1 VRWGLSIPCAIAIA
15 LPRIA
20 AADGAG
26 VAAASV
32 SSTDRTAVAAALAAA
47 MGEGG
52 RRVVADALG
61 DARAA
66 LEAGAV
72 PIETLQR
79 FKRVRDLI
87 DDGRAAYVH
96 VELAFAQSRLA
107 VARTEAETIVT
118 LPGGAA
124 LYADASLLLGIVLEQ
139 LGHAQDAQAAI
150 ALALALDPDRP
161 VTLAEFSPDVVRA
174 VDAVRAQVRPTRD
187 VALASEPAGALA
199 SVDGKP
205 IGRTPLHA
213 TLAVGQH
220 VVIARAA
227 GFQPRAQTIAV
238 DDHSDG
244 VRLELERDDAW
255 ARLAAGATPG
265 LGDAAAQELVDSALR
280 FGELDELVVAVDTDR
295 RGGEALLAQR
305 CAGQPALC
313 TAVVEIGYTRGGLA
327 EAARA
332 AWQTVRAADLRYP
345 PSVLDDPRAVGTAPP
360 PHRCEWCRSPWLWGG
375 AGAAVL
381 IGTIAAIA
389 ITSASRP
396 PPIVGVTPGSYV
408 SP

>member
-1 VRWGLSIPCAIAIA
+1 MVRWGLSIPCAIAIA
-15 LPRIA
+15 VPRVA
-20 AADGAG
+20 AGDGAG

-32 SSTDRTAVAAALAAA
+32 SSTDRGAVAAALAAA
-47 MGEGG
+47 MGEGAAVDAVG
-52 RRVVADALG
+52 R
-61 DARAA
+61 ARAA

-72 PIETLQR
+72 PVETLQR
-79 FKRVRDLI
+79 FKRVRELV
-87 DDGRAAYVH
+87 DDGRTAYVH

-107 VARTEAETIVT
+107 VARTEAESIVA

-124 LYADASLLLGIVLEQ
+124 LYADASLLLGIVLDR

-161 VTLAEFSPDVVRA
+161 VTLAEFPPDVVAA

-187 VALASEPAGALA
+187 VTIASEPAGAVA

-205 IGRTPLHA
+205 VGKTPVHA
-213 TLAVGQH
+213 ELAVGQH

-227 GFQPRAQTIAV
+227 GYKPRAQTVAV
-238 DDHSDG
+238 DERADA
-244 VRLELERDDAW
+244 VRLELERDDDW

-265 LGDAAAQELVDSALR
+265 LADAAAQELVDSALR
-280 FGELDELVVAVDTDR
+280 FGELDELVLALDTDR
-295 RGGEALLAQR
+295 RGGEALLVQR
-305 CAGQPALC
+305 CAGTPALC
-313 TAVVEIGYTRGGLA
+313 TAVVEIGYTPGGLA

-345 PSVLDDPRAVGTAPP
+345 PSVLADPRAVGKAPP
-360 PHRCEWCRSPWLWGG
+360 PHRCEWCRSPWVWGG

-381 IGTIAAIA
+381 VGTIAAIA
-389 ITSASRP
+389 ISSASRP
-396 PPIVGVTPGSYV
+396 PPIVGVSPGSYV
-408 SP
+408 TP